1 MQPCFLRSVTS
12 ADGEESVFSQ
22 YAEMELTPLSAVL
35 RYTQGDGRVFL
46 RVSREGVLVER
57 EGDYA
62 LKLYLSEGQTT
73 AGVLGLS
80 GTEGKVET
88 SAHRIGFSIG
98 ENSLLLSMKY
108 TLRFDSGKQ
117 EMNVRL
123 VAQGKKFSEEE

>member
-1 MQPCFLRSVTS
+1 MQPCFLRIVTS

-73 AGVLGLS
+73 AGVLGDGGKS
-80 GTEGKVET
+80 GNVR
-88 SAHRIGFSIG
+88 APHRIFDRRKFVAAVDEI
-98 ENSLLLSMKY
+98 Y
-108 TLRFDSGKQ
+108 AALRQRKAGNERKA
-117 EMNVRL
+117 RR
-123 VAQGKKFSEEE
+123 AG

>member
-1 MQPCFLRSVTS
+1 MQPCFLRIVTS

-62 LKLYLSEGQTT
+62 LKLYLS
-73 AGVLGLS
+73 
-80 GTEGKVET
+80 
-88 SAHRIGFSIG
+88 
-98 ENSLLLSMKY
+98 
-108 TLRFDSGKQ
+108 
-117 EMNVRL
+117 
-123 VAQGKKFSEEE
+123 

>member
-1 MQPCFLRSVTS
+1 MQPCFLRIVTS

-73 AGVLGLS
+73 AGVLGL
-80 GTEGKVET
+80 
-88 SAHRIGFSIG
+88 
-98 ENSLLLSMKY
+98 
-108 TLRFDSGKQ
+108 
-117 EMNVRL
+117 
-123 VAQGKKFSEEE
+123 